1 MNKKDNGDLKDLKLF
16 SAFDDATL
24 AEFLKAFS
32 RRELRQGDVIFR
44 EGEEGS
50 TFYIVLCGEIAI
62 EKRLDKAGK
71 KWRKLAVL
79 KRGEYFGEMAVL
91 EGKPRFAQARAIT
104 AAEVI
109 EIERARLMKFIAD
122 YPREGAAMLIQIL
135 LVMLHRLRHTSD
147 DLMAAHGFME
157 VLAKYSHKR

>member
-1 MNKKDNGDLKDLKLF
+1 MKKKDDSDLKDLKLF

-32 RRELRQGDVIFR
+32 RRELRQGDIIFR

-62 EKRLDKAGK
+62 EKRLDKAGT

-122 YPREGAAMLIQIL
+122 YPREGAAMLIEIL

>member
-1 MNKKDNGDLKDLKLF
+1 MNKKDISDLKELKLF
-16 SAFDDATL
+16 AAFEDATL
-24 AEFLKAFS
+24 REFLKAFS
-32 RRELRQGDVIFR
+32 RRELRKGEIIFR

-50 TFYIVLCGEIAI
+50 TFYIVLCGDIAI
-62 EKRLDKAGK
+62 EKRLDKAGT

-91 EGKPRFAQARAIT
+91 EGKPRFAQARAI
-104 AAEVI
+104 APAEVI
-109 EIERARLMKFIAD
+109 EIERARLMQFISD
-122 YPREGAAMLIQIL
+122 YPREGAAMLIEIL

>member
-32 RRELRQGDVIFR
+32 RRELRQGDVVFR

>member
-1 MNKKDNGDLKDLKLF
+1 MKKKDDSDLKDLKLF

-32 RRELRQGDVIFR
+32 RRELRQGDIIFR